1 MRRVLV
7 PQQIDPTPPP
17 LGGVVH
23 SLAGETMGT
32 TWSVR
37 WVGTRASDIES
48 LRATIQQALDRV
60 VAQMSTWTDVSDL
73 ARFNRAAPGDWCALP
88 DEFFKV
94 LSAGLQVARASG
106 GAYDPASG
114 ALVNLWGF
122 GPSPRYTDADFVLP
136 GADAIAAA
144 RTRAGWRELAI
155 DDATRRVLQP
165 GGATLDLSAIAKGF
179 GVDEVVRALQ
189 RRGVDSC
196 LVEVGGELRGQ
207 GIKPDGQPWWVD
219 LEMPQAGVALTET
232 RVALHGLSVATS
244 GDYRRSFQADGRHF
258 SHTLDPRSGWP
269 VAHGVASVTV
279 LHAECMLADAW
290 STALTVLG
298 HEEGR
303 RLANRE
309 NLAALFVVRTPE
321 GFEEHMSAALAA
333 LAQ

>member
-32 TWSVR
+32 TWCVR
-37 WVGTRASDIES
+37 WVGTRLSDIES

-60 VAQMSTWTDVSDL
+60 VAQMSTWTDTSDL
-73 ARFNRAAPGDWCALP
+73 ARFNVAPAGSWCVLP
-88 DEFFKV
+88 EAFFTV
-94 LSAGLQVARASG
+94 LSTGLQVAQASD

-122 GPSPRYTDADFVLP
+122 GPSPRYTDADFTPPV
-136 GADAIAAA
+136 AAA
-144 RTRAGWRELAI
+144 IDAARARAGWREIAL
-155 DDATRRVLQP
+155 DEATRRVLQP

-179 GVDEVVRALQ
+179 GVDEVVRALRQ
-189 RRGVDSC
+189 RGVDSC
-196 LVEVGGELRGQ
+196 LVEVGGELRGE
-207 GIKPDGQPWWVD
+207 GIKPDGQPWWVE
-219 LEMPQAGVALTET
+219 LEMPQAGAALTET
-232 RVALHGLSVATS
+232 RVALHGLAVATS
-244 GDYRRSFQADGRHF
+244 GDYRRGFEAEGRRF

-303 RLANRE
+303 RLADRE
-309 NLAALFVVRTPE
+309 NLAALFVVCTPE
-321 GFEEHMSAALAA
+321 GFEEHMSAAMAA
-333 LAQ
+333 LAA

>member
-32 TWSVR
+32 TWNVR
-37 WVGTRASDIES
+37 WVGTRTSDLES

-60 VAQMSTWTDVSDL
+60 VAQMSTWTDTSDL
-73 ARFNRAAPGDWCALP
+73 AHFNRAPAGTWCELP
-88 DEFFKV
+88 EAFFEV
-94 LSAGLQVARASG
+94 LSTGLRIARASD

-122 GPSPRYTDADFVLP
+122 GPSPRYTDAGFRPPD
-136 GADAIAAA
+136 AAA
-144 RTRAGWRELAI
+144 IEAARAQAGWRELVVE
-155 DDATRRVLQP
+155 DATRRVLQP

-189 RRGVDSC
+189 QRGVESC
-196 LVEVGGELRGQ
+196 LVEVGGELRGE
-207 GIKPDGQPWWVD
+207 GIKPDGQPWWVE
-219 LEMPQAGVALTET
+219 LEAPQAGAALTET
-232 RVALHGLSVATS
+232 RVALHGLAVATS
-244 GDYRRSFQADGRHF
+244 GDYRRGFEADGRHF

-269 VAHGVASVTV
+269 VAHGLASVTV

-298 HEEGR
+298 HEAGR
-303 RLANRE
+303 RLADRE

-321 GFEEHMSAALAA
+321 GFEEHLSAALAA
-333 LAQ
+333 LAA